1 MTLTCEDGLPLEIAG
16 ARLWIRKLPRKFSR
30 RSGTL
35 RVAIRR
41 IWRSRIQGALTRQAL
56 HFGHRCSEASTQSG
70 HDCCAVSL
78 TQPHFPSAR
87 AQNSALKTPKS
98 LRPAVKGASLWLR
111 KPNFWSDPKNS
122 ELLRIFRNFFWP
134 CTAALSRGRL
144 NQALQLPY
152 IGESP
157 FIYGVGN
164 SR

>member
-1 MTLTCEDGLPLEIAG
+1 MRGRPS
-16 ARLWIRKLPRKFSR
+16 ARDR
-30 RSGTL
+30 RSTPL
-35 RVAIRR
+35 DTKTSKEIQPAKWDTQSCDTADLAVLDPRR
-41 IWRSRIQGALTRQAL
+41 LDQTGLAFRAQVFRSEHPKRSRLLRGLI
-56 HFGHRCSEASTQSG
+56 
-70 HDCCAVSL
+70 